1 MEENLSRVSDDV
13 ISVCAANAV
22 LRTDGV
28 AALAG
33 GLSNA
38 ISMTFRKK
46 ESISKGI
53 KVEETDDGLVLDVFL
68 IVNYGAK
75 IPEVAWNVQHSV
87 RDEVE
92 LMADM
97 AISAVNV
104 HVQGV
109 KKEKDDQK

>member
-1 MEENLSRVSDDV
+1 MEEKLTPVSDDV
-13 ISVCAANAV
+13 ISVCAANAA
-22 LRTDGV
+22 LRTEGV

-46 ESISKGI
+46 ESFSKGI
-53 KVEETDDGLVLDVFL
+53 KVETTDDGLVLDVYL
-68 IVNYGAK
+68 IASFGTK
-75 IPEVAWNVQHSV
+75 IPELAWNVQHSV

-92 LMADM
+92 QMTDM

-109 KKEKDDQK
+109 TKEKDEQ